1 MGEGEERCV
10 MHALQS
16 RGNCEVVGAAGA
28 VQRVLS
34 IPRDMQKPACAH
46 KHTKRRERGAGG
58 RNGGGGVPSNWGK
71 HADAMGKLEA
81 R

>member
-1 MGEGEERCV
+1 M
-10 MHALQS
+10 MHALPPHGS
-16 RGNCEVVGAAGA
+16 CGVVGAAGA

-46 KHTKRRERGAGG
+46 KHTKQRERGAGG

-71 HADAMGKLEA
+71 RADAMGKLEA

>member
-1 MGEGEERCV
+1 

-34 IPRDMQKPACAH
+34 IPQDMQKPACAH
-46 KHTKRRERGAGG
+46 KHTKQREGGAGG

-71 HADAMGKLEA
+71 RADAMGKLEA

>member
-1 MGEGEERCV
+1 M
-10 MHALQS
+10 
-16 RGNCEVVGAAGA
+16 
-28 VQRVLS
+28 QRVLS

-46 KHTKRRERGAGG
+46 KHTKQRERGAGG

-71 HADAMGKLEA
+71 RADAMGKLEA